1 VTEVDHN
8 YDFGTIYHQKNSWSL
23 LAPTNNTPYQYNT
36 GGELELWKYSDKKQE
51 WTLSQSITENSK
63 KNHSYPR
70 RPIHYHSDFQ
80 AFWADG
86 HPRQFS
92 EKYFRF
98 LISLQVNILK
108 FKKNE
113 VFKFPFR
120 FNVLQFWAESSSN
133 RQKHF
138 GRCHSLICR
147 RNKPFEKR
155 SLEALSAKTCRM
167 GSKTSSKTH

>member
-51 WTLSQSITENSK
+51 WTLSQPITKNSK

-92 EKYFRF
+92 DANLYF
-98 LISLQVNILK
+98 SNNK
-108 FKKNE
+108 GE
-113 VFKFPFR
+113 VFP
-120 FNVLQFWAESSSN
+120 LPYQFTGEHFKI
-133 RQKHF
+133 QK
-138 GRCHSLICR
+138 
-147 RNKPFEKR
+147 K
-155 SLEALSAKTCRM
+155 
-167 GSKTSSKTH
+167 